1 MPKVFENYYKIFYG
15 RANNNPLIIDIPY
28 SIGLA
33 VGIIVF
39 FNHFMGKKITDDPTP
54 IEVEMA
60 LYETEVNETV
70 LDVLNTQR
78 MDDRHGNS

>member
-1 MPKVFENYYKIFYG
+1 
-15 RANNNPLIIDIPY
+15 
-28 SIGLA
+28 

-60 LYETEVNETV
+60 LYETEVVETV
-70 LDVLNTQR
+70 LDALNTQK
-78 MDDRHGNS
+78 MGDEQGGNN